1 MEHNDHD
8 AHSEHEHEHEHVH
21 TDAPGHGKNHDHHG
35 DSREDTHAYA
45 HDHDTG
51 SDHQDDSHGD
61 VHAHDHDTGHDHQ
74 GGSHGDTHAHD
85 HHKSHDHQ
93 GDSHGHAHGHAHAL
107 TAEGINKRM
116 GIAVALNLIFVV
128 IESSFGFLSNSVA
141 LIADAG
147 HNLGDVLGLICAWT
161 AIVLTRRPP
170 GGNFT
175 YGLGRSS
182 VLAAL
187 TNAVLLLLACGA
199 IAWEAAMRLAAPPA
213 VAGATVMGVAA
224 VGIVLNGVSAWLL
237 HGGSHDDLNRRS
249 AFIHML
255 GDAAISAGVLVSGA
269 IIVFT
274 GWNWLDPVVSIGIVA
289 IILTSTWS
297 LLRDSIHLSLDGVPA
312 GVNSTAVMSFLSG
325 QRGVTDVH
333 DLHIWALS
341 TTSVA
346 LTAHLVVPDREA
358 EDALLSS
365 LTPNLKRRF
374 RIDHA
379 TLQIERDRCDHGC
392 HA

>member
-1 MEHNDHD
+1 MARRDESPQGHTEDPDH
-8 AHSEHEHEHEHVH
+8 AH
-21 TDAPGHGKNHDHHG
+21 G
-35 DSREDTHAYA
+35 A
-45 HDHDTG
+45 HDHG
-51 SDHQDDSHGD
+51 QA
-61 VHAHDHDTGHDHQ
+61 HAHGHT
-74 GGSHGDTHAHD
+74 HG
-85 HHKSHDHQ
+85 
-93 GDSHGHAHGHAHAL
+93 AHGHAHQ
-107 TAEGINKRM
+107 TDRISIRM
-116 GIAVALNLIFVV
+116 AIAVVLNLSFVV
-128 IESSFGFLSNSVA
+128 IEGLFGYLSNSVA

-147 HNLGDVLGLICAWT
+147 HNLGDVLGLVCAWT
-161 AIVLTRRPP
+161 AMYLARRPP
-170 GGNFT
+170 GGRFT

-187 TNAVLLLLACGA
+187 TNAVLLLFACGA
-199 IAWEAAMRLAAPPA
+199 IAWEAIGRIAAPPA
-213 VAGATVMGVAA
+213 VVGTTVIGVAS

-255 GDAAISAGVLVSGA
+255 GDAAVSAGVLVAGL

-274 GWNWLDPVVSIGIVA
+274 GWSWLDPAVSLLIVA
-289 IILTSTWS
+289 VILMSTWG
-297 LLRDSIHLSLDGVPA
+297 LLRDSVHLSLDGVPA
-312 GVNSTAVMSFLSG
+312 GVNSGAVLSYLAG

-358 EDALLSS
+358 EEVLLGS
-365 LTPNLKRRF
+365 LTPTLKQRF

-392 HA
+392 SS

>member
-1 MEHNDHD
+1 M
-8 AHSEHEHEHEHVH
+8 A
-21 TDAPGHGKNHDHHG
+21 
-35 DSREDTHAYA
+35 
-45 HDHDTG
+45 
-51 SDHQDDSHGD
+51 
-61 VHAHDHDTGHDHQ
+61 
-74 GGSHGDTHAHD
+74 
-85 HHKSHDHQ
+85 
-93 GDSHGHAHGHAHAL
+93 
-107 TAEGINKRM
+107 
-116 GIAVALNLIFVV
+116 IAVVLNLLFVV
-128 IESSFGFLSNSVA
+128 IEGFFGYLSNSVA

-147 HNLGDVLGLICAWT
+147 HNLGDVLGLVCAWT
-161 AIVLTRRPP
+161 AMYLARRPP
-170 GGNFT
+170 GGRFT

-182 VLAAL
+182 LLAAL
-187 TNAVLLLLACGA
+187 TNAVLLLFACGA
-199 IAWEAAMRLAAPPA
+199 IAWEAIGRIAAPPA
-213 VAGATVMGVAA
+213 VIGTTVIGVAS

-255 GDAAISAGVLVSGA
+255 GDAAVSAGVLISGL

-274 GWNWLDPVVSIGIVA
+274 GWSWLDPAVSLLIVA
-289 IILTSTWS
+289 VILISTWG
-297 LLRDSIHLSLDGVPA
+297 LLRDSVHLSLDGVPA
-312 GVNSTAVMSFLSG
+312 GVNSGAVLSYLAG

-358 EDALLSS
+358 EEPLLGS
-365 LTPNLKRRF
+365 LTPMLKQRF

-392 HA
+392 SS

>member
-1 MEHNDHD
+1 MEH
-8 AHSEHEHEHEHVH
+8 HEHEHEH
-21 TDAPGHGKNHDHHG
+21 DHDHGHAG
-35 DSREDTHAYA
+35 DP
-45 HDHDTG
+45 HDHEPALA
-51 SDHQDDSHGD
+51 QSH
-61 VHAHDHDTGHDHQ
+61 
-74 GGSHGDTHAHD
+74 
-85 HHKSHDHQ
+85 HH
-93 GDSHGHAHGHAHAL
+93 SHGHAHGAA
-107 TAEGINKRM
+107 AQGVNIRM
-116 GIAVALNLIFVV
+116 GFAVVLNLFFVV

-147 HNLGDVLGLICAWT
+147 HNLGDVLGLVCAWT
-161 AIVLTRRPP
+161 AMYLARRPP

-199 IAWEAAMRLAAPPA
+199 IAWEAVGRIAAPPA
-213 VAGATVMGVAA
+213 VAGATVAGVAA
-224 VGIVLNGVSAWLL
+224 IGIVLNGISAWLL
-237 HGGSHDDLNRRS
+237 HSGSHDDLNRRS

-255 GDAAISAGVLVSGA
+255 GDAAVSAGVVVSGVL
-269 IIVFT
+269 IFLT
-274 GWNWLDPVVSIGIVA
+274 RWSWLDPAVSLLIVA
-289 IILTSTWS
+289 VILVSTWG
-297 LLRDSIHLSLDGVPA
+297 LLRDSVHLSLDGVPA
-312 GVNSTAVMSFLSG
+312 GVNSTAVMSYLAG

-358 EDALLSS
+358 EDALLGS
-365 LTPNLKRRF
+365 LTPSLKKRF
-374 RIDHA
+374 RIDHT

-392 HA
+392 AS